1 MTKGNTHNHTPLTNP
16 DVRFEQTDVEGR
28 GVVVFVVS
36 LTVMLVVLGGL
47 LVGMY
52 NLLEYRESNRKKT
65 NIPLAETERNR
76 LPEGPRLEGINPRE
90 DTGRAWADS
99 QRPGVPHP
107 WFGYNV
113 LIVPQEGH
121 TADTDADAEQRDR
134 LAVEAVTKRL
144 KKVDETLSQLAGKLP
159 VRPKAD
165 ALPSDDFRRSS
176 GKGNAGRGA
185 GEGVQ

>member
-1 MTKGNTHNHTPLTNP
+1 MTESSTHNHAPLSNP
-16 DVRFEQTDVEGR
+16 DVRFEPTDVEAR
-28 GVVVFVVS
+28 SVIVFVAS
-36 LTVMLVVLGGL
+36 LTVMLVVLSVA

-76 LPEGPRLEGINPRE
+76 LPEGPRLEGIDPRE
-90 DTGRAWADS
+90 DTGRAWVDS

-121 TADTDADAEQRDR
+121 NSDTDADAEHRDR
-134 LAVEAVTKRL
+134 LAMEAVTKRL
-144 KKVDETLSQLAGKLP
+144 KKVDETLSALAGKLP
-159 VRPKAD
+159 VRPKAE
-165 ALPSDDFRRSS
+165 ALPRDEFRRST

-185 GEGVQ
+185 GEGVP